1 MVKNQTL
8 LQKDSILQNKV
19 NSLIEWLS
27 LERKRS
33 IIFSSIKDI
42 LNVLSHY
49 HNADLNLKHQVL
61 NIENFCNNLINVL
74 EANPKVKKTK
84 KSTAQQEIQEV
95 LEVPQLEKKSR
106 VPWRVKTI
114 LEENKL
120 SVKYLTIDRID
131 QDYINEFFEEA
142 AIRNPKILH
151 STNPMENTL
160 HIKTPLQ
167 ALKKFVTRS
176 TGKQLDSSDINI
188 LKAIIVE
195 SGLMR
200 GINSTFLRYPMAIRI
215 EGKTTTISYN
225 TLIEEVA
232 NLWESENES
241 NEKFIEW
248 FERTFIWL
256 KYKIQRGINLTRKS
270 KEENKF

>member
-1 MVKNQTL
+1 MYKNALKKTVPQISIAQQNILDFLKKNDDMVKNQTL

-106 VPWRVKTI
+106 VP
-114 LEENKL
+114 
-120 SVKYLTIDRID
+120 
-131 QDYINEFFEEA
+131 
-142 AIRNPKILH
+142 
-151 STNPMENTL
+151 
-160 HIKTPLQ
+160 
-167 ALKKFVTRS
+167 
-176 TGKQLDSSDINI
+176 
-188 LKAIIVE
+188 
-195 SGLMR
+195 
-200 GINSTFLRYPMAIRI
+200 
-215 EGKTTTISYN
+215 
-225 TLIEEVA
+225 
-232 NLWESENES
+232 
-241 NEKFIEW
+241 
-248 FERTFIWL
+248 
-256 KYKIQRGINLTRKS
+256 
-270 KEENKF
+270 